1 MSHEELSKIV
11 FAQEMARV
19 ENQIELPNPLKDY
32 HTFSEKEADFT
43 FETFECP
50 ADQHMNENGK

>member
-11 FAQEMARV
+11 FAQEMAKV
-19 ENQIELPNPLKDY
+19 ENKIELPDPLKDN